1 MTKVRF
7 FEPDFCIK
15 LNLGEWCRTGMLGF
29 LRRDQTTDELGL
41 FVIGNMIEHF
51 SHRGYKFHPHFIEET
66 IVRTHR

>member
-1 MTKVRF
+1 
-7 FEPDFCIK
+7 
-15 LNLGEWCRTGMLGF
+15 MLGF